1 MQKMNIQLHKITE
14 MTNSI
19 TGGKRSSTRIEEH
32 VRPSLQKSSLLDTE
46 ASNKQRRSSQMLISP
61 KM

>member
-46 ASNKQRRSSQMLISP
+46 ASNKHR
-61 KM
+61 